1 MNVLELILKS
11 SIDLFASGRSY
22 AKVILFFIFFAYIG
36 TLLFFRKNKE
46 RVGKKYINICLIILG
61 VIFLLGLGV
70 HIHNV
75 KHIDISVGDRIL
87 YLSDTEIT
95 SSEVTHIHE
104 LKGSFGMFDTSF
116 HEGIDMGVA
125 TLNYVSPYVLWG
137 ALVLLVLFLISY
149 GLSIYHNEYK
159 TTKNTLFWG
168 LIFFILVKNA
178 FDGGLLNYEVSALIL
193 FFLTYISFKKR
204 RGYYMVLPM
213 IFIVFLGIFSFY
225 VFKMLET
232 YVFIFMVYVLLF
244 SKIKWI
250 RRVLVSIVLL
260 LVVLN
265 AYPNISYINL
275 KTENAPTYIASFI
288 KNDSSNLLYTLG
300 NMYIYQDSS
309 NVSIKELLYKYK
321 VFDNQRPISIEWK
334 TCIPNVYKEYS
345 FSVFSEQEPSRL
357 SLNKNNMYKLSVENM
372 KKNMYKVHLK
382 TYACYSQ
389 RFENQVQEGLRE
401 VGLLPSIVYDVADE
415 QK

>member
-1 MNVLELILKS
+1 MISELILKS
-11 SIDLFASGRSY
+11 FIDLFASGRSY
-22 AKVILFFIFFAYIG
+22 AKVILFFAFFAYVG
-36 TLLFFRKNKE
+36 TLLFFKKTKE
-46 RVGKKYINICLIILG
+46 GVSKKYRNISFVILG
-61 VIFLLGLGV
+61 IIFILGLSA
-70 HIHNV
+70 HIYSVMQINV
-75 KHIDISVGDRIL
+75 LPGNRIL
-87 YLSDTEIT
+87 YLSETEIS
-95 SSEVTHIHE
+95 SSELLHIHE
-104 LKGSFGMFDTSF
+104 LKGMFGMFDPSF
-116 HEGIDMGVA
+116 HEGIDMGGA
-125 TLNYVSPYVLWG
+125 SLNYVSPYVLWTS
-137 ALVLLVLFLISY
+137 LILLILFLILY

-204 RGYYMVLPM
+204 RGYYMALSM

-232 YVFIFMVYVLLF
+232 YVFIFTVYILLF

-372 KKNMYKVHLK
+372 KKNMYKVRLK

-401 VGLLPSIVYDVADE
+401 VGLLPSIVYGVVDE